1 MRIVCLIE
9 TFCDSEWP
17 SEIPNLQPFVPVEE
31 VCMRASKGKWRRLYS
46 IDEDWE
52 LPSGD
57 THVHIQMRR
66 RGEGRLDPGYKTLE
80 STEMLDAFQQITAH
94 EDMHK

>member
-1 MRIVCLIE
+1 
-9 TFCDSEWP
+9 
-17 SEIPNLQPFVPVEE
+17 
-31 VCMRASKGKWRRLYS
+31 MRASKGKWRRLYS